1 MEVAFEKNLSISYGQ
16 EYVGVRTLK
25 IKYTAEI
32 IHKELHEHKTFNSY
46 DSYILEN
53 KVNEYVAKL
62 KIKYK
67 SFLEK
72 RRLEEEK
79 QTVQTNIIRAQ
90 NKTKKALDLYN
101 EITNILNHTLNIN
114 DAVDWNTLYDKTEF
128 TEPNPTKYLR
138 HEIAKVEIP
147 VEPKLKELRSVPIY
161 DDYAPKFN
169 LLDYIFPFLKNRKKI
184 KADEYFDIAYSN
196 WESECNK
203 LEKINNELI
212 DNYNESK
219 LFYNKKIEEVKNRVA
234 EKEKLWLKRK
244 EEFYSNREISNSK
257 VDELKNLFQ
266 NGDEGAIEEYF
277 EIVLN
282 NSSYPD
288 CFPKSFT
295 INYSST
301 NKLLLVNYDLPP
313 IDKLPNIRE
322 IKFINGEFK
331 DYYFSDSQMESLF
344 DLTMYN
350 ICIRTIHELFE
361 SDVNNYIDFVCFN
374 GWVNAMDKTK
384 GNRVYSCIMSIQVN
398 KQEFEKI
405 NLKNIDVKACFKS
418 LKGIGSSKLSG
429 INPVQ
434 PIIQLNKD
442 DKRIVEHYK
451 VIDEIDNS
459 TNLAAMDW
467 EDFENLIRE
476 VFEREFQANGGEV
489 KVTQASRDGGVDA
502 IAFDPDPIR
511 GGKIVIQA
519 KRYTNTVGVSAVRD
533 LFGTV
538 SHEGA
543 TKGILVTTS
552 DYGPDAYE
560 FIKGKPISLLN
571 GSNLLYLLEKHG
583 YNAKIDIIE
592 AKNLL
597 NKEI

>member
-1 MEVAFEKNLSISYGQ
+1 MDNAFEKGLSISYDQ

-25 IKYTAEI
+25 VKYTAEI
-32 IHKELHEHKTFNSY
+32 IHNQLHEHKTFSSY

-53 KVNEYVAKL
+53 KINEYVAKL

-67 SFLEK
+67 SFLDK
-72 RRLEEEK
+72 RKVEEEK
-79 QTVQTNIIRAQ
+79 QTVQNNILKAQ
-90 NKTKKALDLYN
+90 ELTKEAIAYN
-101 EITNILNHTLNIN
+101 DTVKNILNHTLNIN
-114 DAVDWNTLYDKTEF
+114 DAVDWDRLYDKTEF
-128 TEPNPTKYLR
+128 LESNPNKFLK
-138 HEIAKVEIP
+138 HEISKIEVPI
-147 VEPKLKELRSVPIY
+147 EPKLNERRPAPIY
-161 DDYAPKFN
+161 DDYAPRYN
-169 LLDYIFPFLKNRKKI
+169 LFDQIIPFLKNSKKI
-184 KADEYFDIAYSN
+184 KADENFDIAFEN

-203 LEKINNELI
+203 FEKLNNDLI
-212 DNYNESK
+212 DNFNESK
-219 LFYNKKIEEVKNRVA
+219 LFYNKKVEEVISRVA
-234 EKEKLWLKRK
+234 VKEKLWTKRK
-244 EEFYSNREISNSK
+244 EEFYSNRDISNSK
-257 VDELKNLFQ
+257 VDELKKLYQ

-282 NSSYPD
+282 NSVYPEA
-288 CFPKSFT
+288 FPQTFVV
-295 INYSST
+295 NYTSAT
-301 NKLLLVNYDLPP
+301 KLLLVNYDLPP
-313 IDKLPNIRE
+313 IDKLSNVKE
-322 IKFINGEFK
+322 IKFINNEFK
-331 DYYFSDSQMESLF
+331 DYYFNDSQMESLF

-361 SDVNNYIDFVCFN
+361 ADTNNFLDFVCFN
-374 GWVNAMDKTK
+374 GWVNSMDKSK
-384 GNRVYSCIMSIQVN
+384 GHRVNSCIMSIQVN

-405 NLKNIDVKACFKS
+405 NLQNIDVKACFKS

-429 INPVQ
+429 INPIQ
-434 PIIQLNKD
+434 PIIQLNKE
-442 DKRIVEHYK
+442 DKRFVDHYNI
-451 VIDEIDNS
+451 IDGIDNS

-533 LFGTV
+533 LYGTV

-571 GSNLLYLLEKHG
+571 GSNLLYLLQKHG

-592 AKNLL
+592 AKTLL
-597 NKEI
+597 NKEV